1 MGCIRLN
8 ILDEQYKGCEQKMF
22 AVKNP
27 LTFYKTENKQ
37 HSCYVF
43 GLRMEGISSRA
54 ASVTPNK
61 IGITGKE
68 MQNKEFSDGSGLEQ
82 YDFGA
87 RFYDPQIGR
96 WHVKDPLAGDYSS
109 YSPYN
114 YCFNNPIILVDL
126 NGMSAENYANI
137 FEEALSQLSKMKE
150 GEITH
155 YQHNEDGSWDKGTF
169 TTDNGKDAEGTIVI
183 VGGNDFGSDGK
194 GLSATTTALTSALS
208 SFFKDH
214 KSKINIK
221 AFSADLSAS
230 TMTPIVD
237 YVKNNHNTSTPLFFY
252 GYSLGG
258 HTANQAIKML
268 NTDNIKVNLFYAV
281 DAALGAG
288 SRGMEVSSNVER
300 LINVYQTDRSTFPAL
315 SRGYPASRA
324 PGNNSTII
332 TNVNYDAYKSGKG
345 SAAHGAMDEDTY
357 QSVLTTFQNQMLLLI
372 GK

>member
-1 MGCIRLN
+1 MQLPLKSHTGIALN
-8 ILDEQYKGCEQKMF
+8 EMHYY
-22 AVKNP
+22 P
-27 LTFYKTENKQ
+27 
-37 HSCYVF
+37 F
-43 GLRMEGISSRA
+43 GLTMAGISSKA
-54 ASVTPNK
+54 AGKLQNK

-68 MQNKEFSDGSGLEQ
+68 LQSKEFSDGSGLEQ

-96 WHVKDPLAGDYSS
+96 WHVKDPLAGEYSS

-114 YCFNNPIILVDL
+114 FCFNNPIILVDL
-126 NGMSAENYANI
+126 NGMSAEHYDDI
-137 FEEALSQLSKMKE
+137 FKEALSQLNKM
-150 GEITH
+150 GNNEITH
-155 YQHNEDGSWDKGTF
+155 YEHNEDGSWEKGTI
-169 TTDNGKDAEGTIVI
+169 TIDNGKDAEGTIVI

-194 GLSATTTALTSALS
+194 GLSATTTALTGALS

-221 AFSADLSAS
+221 AFSADLTAS

-281 DAALGAG
+281 DAALGVG

-300 LINVYQTDRSTFPAL
+300 LINVYQTDRSTAPIL

-324 PGNNSTII
+324 PGNISTII
-332 TNVNYDAYKSGKG
+332 INVNYDEYKSVKG
-345 SAAHGAMDEDTY
+345 RGAHGAMDEDTY